1 MRRLAFA
8 LTALLAIG
16 LAACGGDDEKP
27 ASPAA
32 PVPGESVGETTPA
45 QTPPANAPRDV
56 QLQTD
61 DGRTLAAT
69 LLPGGDTWILLGHQ
83 NNADRGDWHPLDTDL
98 QAAGYSVLA
107 WDFRGFGDSDDGDL
121 GDIEHD
127 WLAAITYAS
136 AQGARR
142 IVGVGASMGGTS
154 ALVAASMDDR
164 MQGVVTISA
173 PDQFRGLDATQGM
186 KSVNGPLIFIAG
198 DDDDDAEDSLAD
210 LAAAAERFSVPFQS
224 VLYDTSAHGNALATS
239 GEFESPILQ
248 LIVTL
253 ASR

>member
-8 LTALLAIG
+8 LVALPALV
-16 LAACGGDDEKP
+16 LAACGGGDDERQP
-27 ASPAA
+27 ATATP
-32 PVPGESVGETTPA
+32 PIDETTPVVE
-45 QTPPANAPRDV
+45 PPAEGAPRDV

-61 DGRTLAAT
+61 DGRLLAAT

-83 NNADRGDWHPLDTDL
+83 NNADRGDWQPLDTDL
-98 QAAGYSVLA
+98 QAAGFTVLA
-107 WDFRGFGDSDDGDL
+107 WDFRGFGDSDEGDL
-121 GDIEHD
+121 GDIDHD

-142 IVGVGASMGGTS
+142 IVGVGASMGGAS

-186 KSVNGPLIFIAG
+186 KSVNGPLIFIVG
-198 DDDDDAEDSLAD
+198 DDDDEAEEGLQALAE
-210 LAAAAERFSVPFQS
+210 AAQRFSVPFQS
-224 VLYDTSAHGNALATS
+224 VLYDTGAHGNALATDAK
-239 GEFESPILQ
+239 FESPIRQ

-253 ASR
+253 ASP